1 LELLNR
7 LSRYLV
13 VMGVP
18 GLLVMSFLDSAAVP
32 MPGGPDAVLMLLAWR
47 RPELLVWIALAATV
61 GSTLGC
67 LVLYGIGSKGGGA
80 ALARFDPAK
89 VALMKRRMRDY
100 GVWTVVAAVIAPPPF
115 PTKLVILAAGV
126 LGIGKWRLAF
136 SVFAGRFVRYLL
148 VAFLAARFGDQAA
161 AVLSRHYPAASAVLV
176 VLLAAILLFRRRRRS
191 RTPASV

>member
-1 LELLNR
+1 MELLNR

-126 LGIGKWRLAF
+126 LGTGKGRFGLA
-136 SVFAGRFVRYLL
+136 VFAGRFVRYLL
-148 VAFLAARFGDQAA
+148 VACLAARYGDQAA
-161 AVLSRHYPAASAVLV
+161 GVLSRHYPAVSAVLAV
-176 VLLAAILLFRRRRRS
+176 ILAVLFLLRRRRRA
-191 RTPASV
+191 RGPKPV